1 MPLWDKTGWIPVPQ
15 RIAAVLWITFLT
27 AGVATGAFFS
37 AIDPLE
43 LKYCVSFPEVS
54 RTAAYTI
61 GFLLFL
67 PFLVIDI
74 VVSSILMSLG
84 MMMLSPT
91 LVSLPFKLLLFVIVD
106 GWAST
111 VSSMVES
118 FVRG

>member
-61 GFLLFL
+61 GFLLFWL
-67 PFLVIDI
+67 LSAASALIAVFFVYPAAPAPE
-74 VVSSILMSLG
+74 SSETNG
-84 MMMLSPT
+84 
-91 LVSLPFKLLLFVIVD
+91 
-106 GWAST
+106 
-111 VSSMVES
+111 SSATTP
-118 FVRG
+118 

>member
-61 GFLLFL
+61 GFLLFWL
-67 PFLVIDI
+67 LSA
-74 VVSSILMSLG
+74 SSALIA
-84 MMMLSPT
+84 
-91 LVSLPFKLLLFVIVD
+91 VFFVYPGAPGVEA
-106 GWAST
+106 GEATESKST
-111 VSSMVES
+111 AP
-118 FVRG
+118 

>member
-61 GFLLFL
+61 GFLLFWAL
-67 PFLVIDI
+67 SA
-74 VVSSILMSLG
+74 SSALIA
-84 MMMLSPT
+84 
-91 LVSLPFKLLLFVIVD
+91 VFFVYPAPPGPEAGNSAD
-106 GWAST
+106 SNAT
-111 VSSMVES
+111 AP
-118 FVRG
+118 